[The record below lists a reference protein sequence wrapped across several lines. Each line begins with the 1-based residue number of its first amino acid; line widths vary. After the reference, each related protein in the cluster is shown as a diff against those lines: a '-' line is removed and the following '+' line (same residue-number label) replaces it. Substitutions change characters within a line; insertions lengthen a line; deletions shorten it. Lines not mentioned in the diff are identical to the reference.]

1 MSATAAMRA
10 AYAALTPAERRV
22 LARHE
27 ALRILNATPSEGLP
41 PLTCDDLADREF
53 VDELLVCAE
62 EDSNPAL
69 AKALAVLAS

>member
-10 AYAALTPAERRV
+10 AYAALTPKERRV

-41 PLTCDDLADREF
+41 PLARDDLADRAF
-53 VDELLVCAE
+53 VMDLRDCA
-62 EDSNPAL
+62 DAILNPAL
-69 AKALAVLAS
+69 EKALAVLAS